1 MKHEFWHD
9 KWQSNNIGFH
19 LSNPNPLLIK
29 HIHSLNLQPQARIF
43 IPLCGKSL
51 DIHWLLE
58 QGFHVTGIDL
68 SPIAIKELISELKLE
83 FTVSQVGDL
92 THYHHQNIDLYV
104 GDFFELSLSHI
115 SMIDATYDRA
125 ALVALPE
132 HMREAYTQH
141 LVQLTQ
147 NAPQLLISF
156 EYDQDLLA
164 GPPFSVP
171 EQELRKYYASRY
183 EIKQLASE
191 YEKLKG
197 KVDAK
202 ENVWLLEKISTSH

>member
-51 DIHWLLE
+51 DIHWLLQQE
-58 QGFHVTGIDL
+58 FHVTGIDL
-68 SPIAIKELISELKLE
+68 SPIAIEELISELKLE

-104 GDFFELSLSHI
+104 GDFFELTSSNI
-115 SMIDATYDRA
+115 GKIDAIYDRA

-132 HMREAYTQH
+132 EMRTDYAQH
-141 LVQLTQ
+141 LMQISNKAT
-147 NAPQLLISF
+147 QLLISF
-156 EYDQDLLA
+156 EYDQGVMA

-171 EQELRKYYASRY
+171 EQEIRKYYASRY

>member
-68 SPIAIKELISELKLE
+68 SPIAIEELISELKLE

-92 THYHHQNIDLYV
+92 IHYHHQNIDLYV

-115 SMIDATYDRA
+115 SKIDATYDRA

-164 GPPFSVP
+164 APPFSVP
-171 EQELRKYYASRY
+171 EQEIRKYYASRY

>member
-9 KWQSNNIGFH
+9 KWQSNDIGFH
-19 LSNPNPLLIK
+19 LSSPNPLLIK
-29 HIHSLNLQPQARIF
+29 YIRSLNLQPQACIF

-51 DIHWLLE
+51 DIHWLLQQE
-58 QGFHVTGIDL
+58 FHVTGIDL
-68 SPIAIKELISELKLE
+68 SPIAIEELISELKLE

-104 GDFFELSLSHI
+104 GDFFELSLDHI
-115 SMIDATYDRA
+115 SMIDAIYDRA

-147 NAPQLLISF
+147 TAPQLLISF

-171 EQELRKYYASRY
+171 EQEIRKYYASRY

-202 ENVWLLEKISTSH
+202 ENVWLLEKTSTSH

>member
-68 SPIAIKELISELKLE
+68 SPIAIEELISELKLE

-104 GDFFELSLSHI
+104 GDFFELSLGHI
-115 SMIDATYDRA
+115 SKIDATYDRA

-171 EQELRKYYASRY
+171 EQEIKKYYASRY
-183 EIKQLASE
+183 EIKQLSSE

-202 ENVWLLEKISTSH
+202 ENVWLLEKISTSY

>member
-19 LSNPNPLLIK
+19 LSSPNPLLIK

-51 DIHWLLE
+51 DIHWLLQQE
-58 QGFHVTGIDL
+58 FHVTGIDL

-104 GDFFELSLSHI
+104 GDFFELSLDHI

-132 HMREAYTQH
+132 QMREAYTQH

-147 NAPQLLISF
+147 NAPQLLSSF

-171 EQELRKYYASRY
+171 EQEIRKYYASRY

-202 ENVWLLEKISTSH
+202 ENVWLLEKTSTSH

>member
-9 KWQSNNIGFH
+9 KWQSNNIEFH
-19 LSNPNPLLIK
+19 LSSPNPLLIK
-29 HIHSLNLQPQARIF
+29 HIQSLNLQPQSRIF

-51 DIHWLLE
+51 DIQWLFE

-68 SPIAIKELISELKLE
+68 SPIAIEELISELKLE

-92 THYHHQNIDLYV
+92 THYFHQSIDLYV
-104 GDFFELSLSHI
+104 GDFFELNIDHI
-115 SMIDATYDRA
+115 SKIDATYDRA

-132 HMREAYTQH
+132 HMRETYTQH

-171 EQELRKYYASRY
+171 EQEIRKYYASHY
-183 EIKQLASE
+183 QIKQLASE

-202 ENVWLLEKISTSH
+202 ENVWLLEKTSTSH

>member
-19 LSNPNPLLIK
+19 LSSPNPLLIK
-29 HIHSLNLQPQARIF
+29 HIQSLNLQPQARIF

-51 DIHWLLE
+51 DIHWLLQ
-58 QGFHVTGIDL
+58 QGFHITGIDL
-68 SPIAIKELISELKLE
+68 SPIAIEELISELKLE

-92 THYHHQNIDLYV
+92 THYLHQSIDLYV
-104 GDFFELSLSHI
+104 GDFFALNIDHI
-115 SMIDATYDRA
+115 SKIDATYDRA
-125 ALVALPE
+125 ALVALPK
-132 HMREAYTQH
+132 HMRETYTQH

-171 EQELRKYYASRY
+171 EQELRKYYASHY
-183 EIKQLASE
+183 QIKQLASE

-202 ENVWLLEKISTSH
+202 ENVWLLEKI

>member
-51 DIHWLLE
+51 DIHWLLQQE
-58 QGFHVTGIDL
+58 FHVTGIDL
-68 SPIAIKELISELKLE
+68 SPIAIEELISELKLE

-104 GDFFELSLSHI
+104 GDFFELTSSNI
-115 SMIDATYDRA
+115 GKIDAIYDRA

-132 HMREAYTQH
+132 EMRTDYAQH
-141 LVQLTQ
+141 LMQISNKAT
-147 NAPQLLISF
+147 QLLISF
-156 EYDQDLLA
+156 EYDQSVMA
-164 GPPFSVP
+164 GPPFSISP
-171 EQELRKYYASRY
+171 QQLKDYYSKQYQLQLLDSQTEL
-183 EIKQLASE
+183 
-191 YEKLKG
+191 LKG
-197 KVDAK
+197 KVDAEEK
-202 ENVWLLEKISTSH
+202 IWLLKPY

>member
-51 DIHWLLE
+51 DIHWLLQQE
-58 QGFHVTGIDL
+58 FHVTGIDL
-68 SPIAIKELISELKLE
+68 SPIAIEELISELKLE

-104 GDFFELSLSHI
+104 GDFFELTSSNI
-115 SMIDATYDRA
+115 GKIDAIYDRA

-132 HMREAYTQH
+132 EMRTDYAQH
-141 LVQLTQ
+141 LMQISNKAT
-147 NAPQLLISF
+147 QLLISF
-156 EYDQDLLA
+156 EYDQGVMA
-164 GPPFSVP
+164 GPPFSISP
-171 EQELRKYYASRY
+171 QQFKNYYSKQYQLQLLESQTEL
-183 EIKQLASE
+183 I
-191 YEKLKG
+191 KG
-197 KVDAK
+197 KVDAEEK
-202 ENVWLLEKISTSH
+202 VWLLKPY